1 MDVTI
6 LGSGSPLPD
15 PSRAGPSTLVRAA
28 GRTLLFDCGRGVL
41 MRAAAVGAPPG
52 ALTAVLLT
60 HLHSDHVCDFND
72 VVTTRWIGSFSPGQ
86 LPVVGPVGTQGF
98 ADATLA
104 MLAPDVGYRRAH
116 HTDLDWDPDLAVTEV
131 DPPGDTP
138 VGAWDEE
145 GLRILAAASDHRPVH
160 PSVAY
165 RIEAEGRSA
174 VIAGDTRP
182 CPGLEALVSGAEVY
196 VQTVVRPSLIEAI
209 GLPRLLDVVDYH
221 SSVEDAGRT
230 AAAAGVRTLVLN
242 HPVPTPAPGS
252 ENDWIAE
259 AARHFDGEILLAT
272 DLTNV
277 TC

>member
-1 MDVTI
+1 MELTI

-15 PSRAGPSTLVRAA
+15 PTRAGPSTLVRAA

-52 ALTAVLLT
+52 SLAAVLLT

-72 VVTTRWIGSFSPGQ
+72 VVTTRWIGSFAPGS
-86 LPVVGPVGTQGF
+86 LPVVGPVGTQRF

-104 MLAPDVGYRRAH
+104 MLAPDIGYRRAH
-116 HTDLDWDPDLAVTEV
+116 HPDLGWDPELAVTEV
-131 DPPGDTP
+131 DPPGHIP
-138 VGAWDEE
+138 VPAWEDGA
-145 GLRILAAASDHRPVH
+145 LRVLAAASDHRPVH

-165 RIEAEGRSA
+165 RIEADGRSA

-182 CPGLEALVSGAEVY
+182 CPGLDALLSGADVY
-196 VQTVVRPSLIEAI
+196 VQTVVRPRLIEAI
-209 GLPRLLDVVDYH
+209 GLPRLLDVLDYH
-221 SSVEDAGRT
+221 SSIEDAGRT

-242 HPVPTPAPGS
+242 HPVPAPAPGS
-252 ENDWIAE
+252 EEDWIDE

-272 DLTNV
+272 DLLSV